1 MTRKGK
7 IKIIKKKELKV
18 VKKKTK
24 AKQEAAREVFVNVSN
39 WVNDF
44 QKRKRAGTKHAIEQL
59 FPARQQT
66 DGVI

>member
-18 VKKKTK
+18 VKKKTN
-24 AKQEAAREVFVNVSN
+24 AKQEAAREVFVNVSD

-44 QKRKRAGTKHAIEQL
+44 QKRKREGTKHAIEQIL
-59 FPARQQT
+59 PARPQA
-66 DGVI
+66 DGV